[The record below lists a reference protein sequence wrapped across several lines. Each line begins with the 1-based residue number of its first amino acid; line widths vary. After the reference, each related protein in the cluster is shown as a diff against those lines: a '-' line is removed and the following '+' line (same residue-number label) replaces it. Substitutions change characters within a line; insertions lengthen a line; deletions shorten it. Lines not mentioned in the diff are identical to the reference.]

1 MEIDLL
7 PSKYTLISMEE
18 VPDCRGTGYLLKH
31 KKSGARIAVI
41 SNNDPNKSFCIAFRT
56 PPKDDTGVA
65 HILEHSVLCGS
76 RKFKPKD
83 PFMEM
88 AKGSLNTYLNAL
100 TYPDKTCYPVASC
113 NAQDFANLMD
123 VYLDA
128 VFYPAIYEHR
138 EIFMQEG
145 WHYELED
152 AESDLELNG
161 IVYSEMKGVFSSPE
175 ERLARRTM
183 RELFPDNAYFY
194 ESGGDPA
201 AIPNLTYEDFLEFH
215 KKYYHPSNSYISLYG
230 DLDVTER
237 LEFLDREYLSAF
249 DATEP
254 APCMKSQ
261 PPIGER
267 FSEGIYPLAEGD
279 PEEDAAFIN
288 WAFRLADCGDIKT
301 NTALGLICQVL
312 FDITGAPVK
321 EALVKKG
328 LGKEVSF
335 IVEDEILEPFGTLSI
350 RNIDAAKLPEVKQ
363 TVTSA
368 LKQVVAE
375 GLNKRSLQSALTR
388 MEFSF
393 CEEDFGSM
401 PKGLIYIFRSLGT
414 WLYDDRAA
422 FTGLCVRKLFEE
434 LRTLIDTDYYENL
447 VREYMLEC
455 ESSVWCVLKPKKG
468 LDREEDEALGEELRA
483 FKESL
488 SKEQIEETVRM
499 TEHLRDYQQT
509 PPTPEE
515 LMTVPMLRRED
526 IERKGFVPINEELE
540 VHGVPTVLH
549 ETETNGIFYID
560 AMFEVSGIE
569 TAEVPYLGLM
579 LRLLGNLDTKNYT
592 YLELDNESGIHTGG
606 IGASVSTYVVDGTD
620 DYRPVLS
627 MSGKAFAREAAALMS
642 LISEVFFDTDFSSL
656 SRAREVIG
664 ECITNMRGVFASAGH
679 RVAMMSARAAVSS
692 SDAFT
697 AALSG
702 REYYELLC
710 RLESSTDEE
719 LVKAIE
725 CGRKVLGRIV
735 RKSGLTFNITATR
748 EIFDGLGEAL
758 LGYIKRIEEFG
769 EAQAAVAGQTG
780 CAGENKPADTGTRR
794 DCEEKPENTGKGC
807 AGENKPADTGT
818 GCDCEEKPENTGT
831 GCAGENKPADTGTGC
846 DCEEKPENTGK
857 RCAGENKSERAEA
870 GCEGEKHDR
879 KRDPQ
884 GRGPKYETGSR
895 QLAFKNAGDV
905 NYVALAGIHE
915 CSSPEEAGHF
925 CILASILSN
934 EYLWNNIRVL
944 GGAYGCGFSYR
955 RQCGSMAFY
964 SYRDPA
970 IGETLETYKSAP
982 DYIESFDVDE
992 REMTKFIIGTIGAID
1007 TPMTPDMK
1015 GRFSLSCYMS
1025 GVDGDWVQRRRDAIL
1040 SASCEDIRRLAGAVR
1055 KVTEAGNI
1063 CVVGSE
1069 SDIERENKLFTEI
1082 RNLY

>member
-1 MEIDLL
+1 MEIDLV
-7 PSKYTLISMEE
+7 PSKYTLISKEE

-31 KKSGARIAVI
+31 KKSGARVAVI
-41 SNNDPNKSFCIAFRT
+41 SNSDPNKSFCITFRT

-76 RKFKPKD
+76 RKFRPKD

-183 RELFPDNAYFY
+183 RELFPDNAYYY

-249 DATEP
+249 DATLP
-254 APCMKSQ
+254 APCMTLQ

-267 FSEGIYPLAEGD
+267 FSEGFYPLAEGD

-288 WAFRLADCGDIKT
+288 WAFMLANSGEVKT

-328 LGKEVSF
+328 LGKEISF
-335 IVEDEILEPFGTLSI
+335 ITEDEMIQPFGTLSI

-363 TVTSA
+363 TVIDTISR
-368 LKQVVAE
+368 VARE

-388 MEFSF
+388 MEFAF

-401 PKGLIYIFRSLGT
+401 PKGLIYIFRSLST
-414 WLYDDRAA
+414 WLYDEKAA
-422 FTGLCVRKLFEE
+422 FSGLIVRSLFDE

-447 VREYMLEC
+447 VREYMLDC
-455 ESSVWCVLKPKKG
+455 KSSVWCVQKPKKG
-468 LDREEDEALGEELRA
+468 LDREEDAALTEELRKY
-483 FKESL
+483 KESL
-488 SKEQIEETVRM
+488 TQEEIERVVRTTESLKE
-499 TEHLRDYQQT
+499 YQQT
-509 PPTPEE
+509 PSTPEE
-515 LMTVPMLRRED
+515 LLTVPMLRRED
-526 IERKGFVPINEELE
+526 IERTGFLPLNEEFE
-540 VHGVPTVLH
+540 VRGVPAILH

-560 AMFEVSGIE
+560 ALFEVNGIK
-569 TAEVPYLGLM
+569 AEEAPYLGLM
-579 LRLLGNLDTKNYT
+579 LRLLGNLDTKNFT

-606 IGASVSTYVVDGTD
+606 IGASISTYTVSGTD
-620 DYRPVLS
+620 DYRPLFA
-627 MSGKAFAREAAALMS
+627 MSGKAFAREASTLMS
-642 LISEVFFDTDFSSL
+642 LISEVFLDTDFSSL
-656 SRAREVIG
+656 SRVREVVG
-664 ECITNMRGVFASAGH
+664 ECITNMRGIFASSGH
-679 RVAMMSARAAVSS
+679 RVAMTAARAAVSS

-697 AALSG
+697 SAISG
-702 REYYELLC
+702 RKYYELLC
-710 RLESSTDEE
+710 KLESATDEE
-719 LVKAIE
+719 LRDAIE
-725 CGRKVLGRIV
+725 TGRKALGMII

-748 EIFDGLGEAL
+748 EIFDGLDEAL
-758 LGYIKRIEEFG
+758 GSYIDRIEGFG
-769 EAQAAVAGQTG
+769 REHGATG
-780 CAGENKPADTGTRR
+780 
-794 DCEEKPENTGKGC
+794 
-807 AGENKPADTGT
+807 
-818 GCDCEEKPENTGT
+818 
-831 GCAGENKPADTGTGC
+831 
-846 DCEEKPENTGK
+846 
-857 RCAGENKSERAEA
+857 
-870 GCEGEKHDR
+870 EG
-879 KRDPQ
+879 RDPQ
-884 GRGPKYETGSR
+884 GRGPRYEIGSR
-895 QLAFKNAGDV
+895 QIAYKNAGDV

-915 CSSPEEAGHF
+915 CPSPEEAGHF

-944 GGAYGCGFSYR
+944 GGAYGCGFSFR
-955 RQCGSMAFY
+955 RQCGSIAFY
-964 SYRDPA
+964 SYRDPS
-970 IGETLETYKSAP
+970 IGETLETYKGAP

-992 REMTKFIIGTIGAID
+992 REMTKFIIGTIGILD

-1015 GRFSLSCYMS
+1015 GRFSISCYMS
-1025 GVDGDWVQRRRDAIL
+1025 GVDGEWVQKRREAIL
-1040 SASCEDIRRLAGAVR
+1040 DATCEDIRKLGKYVR
-1055 KVTEAGNI
+1055 EVTELGNI

-1069 SDIERENKLFTEI
+1069 GDIEAEGSLFSEVK
-1082 RNLY
+1082 NLF